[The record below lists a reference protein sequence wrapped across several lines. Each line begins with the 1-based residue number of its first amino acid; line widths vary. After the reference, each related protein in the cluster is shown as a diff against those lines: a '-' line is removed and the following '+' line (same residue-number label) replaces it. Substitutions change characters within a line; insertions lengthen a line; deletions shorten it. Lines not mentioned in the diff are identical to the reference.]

1 MIKQVSRIGLSVFV
15 SFVTLLTNAVLM
27 PFQVP
32 APSAPAC
39 PSVEYRSHVQ
49 DIGWMDWVKD
59 GETSGTSGRGLRLEA
74 VQMRL
79 ANVSGGIEYRTHVE
93 NMGWLK
99 YSADGVLN
107 GTEGRSLRAEAI
119 EVRLTGEAASLFDVY
134 YRVHVEEVGWL
145 DWAKN
150 GESAGS
156 SGFGYRMEAIQIVLA
171 GKYGSPPAS
180 TGQAYIEP
188 EISEQSHVQ
197 NIGWQDF
204 VSNGGESG
212 TCGQSLRLE
221 AIRVKLTNV
230 IGGIEY
236 RTHVQSI
243 GWLDYASDGGVNG
256 TQGQSLALEA
266 VEIRL
271 TGAAAARFGVYYR
284 VHVKDIG
291 WMDWA
296 KDGESAGTTGFGRQ
310 MEAIQMVLV
319 GKNGEAPGPTTCPFV
334 KADPAAEPVP
344 AMEPIPTLEPIPVI
358 SDKPMVALTFDD
370 GPNPTVDSRILNA
383 LSTFNGHAT
392 FFAAGY
398 RIDEYPDTILQ
409 IYNQGSEIGN
419 HTYSHDRL
427 TDLSASGISTELSRT
442 DQLIED
448 ITGTR
453 PSLIRPPEGAYNAK
467 VISSVDRPL
476 VLWSIDTRDWKTK
489 SSASTISSVLNNVQD
504 GDIILMHSLYSST
517 AAACET
523 IIPELAAR
531 GYKMVTVSELLEAR
545 GVSTS
550 AGDIIRYARP

>member
-15 SFVTLLTNAVLM
+15 GFVTLLTNAVLM
-27 PFQVP
+27 PFQVA
-32 APSAPAC
+32 APSALSVPSAQAC

-99 YSADGVLN
+99 YSADGALS

-156 SGFGYRMEAIQIVLA
+156 SGFGYRMEAIQIVLT

-180 TGQAYIEP
+180 TGRAYIEP
-188 EISEQSHVQ
+188 EISVQSHVQ

-212 TCGQSLRLE
+212 TRGQSLRLE
-221 AIRVKLTNV
+221 AIRIRLANV

-236 RTHVQSI
+236 RAHVQSI
-243 GWLDYASDGGVNG
+243 GWMDYAADGGVSG
-256 TQGQSLALEA
+256 TQGQSLAMEA

-271 TGAAAARFGVYYR
+271 TGAAAARFDVYYR
-284 VHVKDIG
+284 VYVKDIG

-296 KDGESAGTTGFGRQ
+296 KNGESAGTTGFCRQ
-310 MEAIQMVLV
+310 MEAIQIMLL
-319 GKNGEAPGPTTCPFV
+319 GKGGAAPGPTIRPFV
-334 KADPAAEPVP
+334 KADTAAG
-344 AMEPIPTLEPIPVI
+344 PIPVI

-370 GPNPTVDSRILNA
+370 GPNPAVDSRILNA
-383 LSTFNGHAT
+383 LSAYDAHAT

-427 TDLSASGISTELSRT
+427 TDLSASGISSELART
-442 DQLIED
+442 DQLIAD
-448 ITGTR
+448 ITGAR
-453 PSLIRPPEGAYNAK
+453 PSLIRPPEGSYNAR

-476 VLWSIDTRDWKTK
+476 VLWSIDTRDWETK
-489 SSASTISSVLNNVQD
+489 STSSTISSVLDNVQD
-504 GDIILMHSLYSST
+504 GDIILMHSLYTST

-531 GYKMVTVSELLEAR
+531 GYRMVTVSELLAAR
-545 GVSTS
+545 GITPG
-550 AGDIIRYARP
+550 AGSVIRHVRP

>member
-1 MIKQVSRIGLSVFV
+1 MIKQVSRIGLSVIV
-15 SFVTLLTNAVLM
+15 SLVTLLTNAVLM
-27 PFQVP
+27 PFQVT
-32 APSAPAC
+32 ALSAPAY

-49 DIGWMDWVKD
+49 DTGWMEWVRD
-59 GETSGTSGRGLRLEA
+59 GETSGTSGRSLRVEA

-99 YSADGVLN
+99 YSADGALS

-119 EVRLTGEAASLFDVY
+119 EVRLTGEAAELFDVY

-156 SGFGYRMEAIQIVLA
+156 SGFGYRMEAIQIVLV
-171 GKYGSPPAS
+171 GKYESPPVS
-180 TGQAYIEP
+180 TGRAYIEP
-188 EISEQSHVQ
+188 EISVQSHVQ

-221 AIRVKLTNV
+221 AIRIRLANV

-243 GWLDYASDGGVNG
+243 GWMDYVSDGGVSG
-256 TQGQSLALEA
+256 TQGQSLAVEA
-266 VEIRL
+266 AEIRL
-271 TGAAAARFGVYYR
+271 TGAAAARFDVYYR

-296 KDGESAGTTGFGRQ
+296 KNGESAGTTGFGRQ
-310 MEAIQMVLV
+310 MEAIQIVLV
-319 GKNGEAPGPTTCPFV
+319 GKGGIAPGPTTRPFI
-334 KADPAAEPVP
+334 KAVP
-344 AMEPIPTLEPIPVI
+344 APEPIPVAEPI
-358 SDKPMVALTFDD
+358 PVVSDKPMVALTFDD
-370 GPNPTVDSRILNA
+370 GPNPAVDTRILNA
-383 LSTFNGHAT
+383 LSAFDGHAT

-398 RIDEYPDTILQ
+398 RIDEYPDTVLQ

-427 TDLSASGISTELSRT
+427 TDLSASGISSELART
-442 DQLIED
+442 DQLIID
-448 ITGTR
+448 ITGVR
-453 PSLIRPPEGAYNAK
+453 PGLIRPPEGSYNAR
-467 VISSVDRPL
+467 VIRSVDRPL
-476 VLWSIDTRDWKTK
+476 VLWSIDTRDWETR
-489 SSASTISSVLNNVQD
+489 SAASTISSVLDNVQD
-504 GDIILMHSLYSST
+504 GDIILMHSLYTST

-531 GYKMVTVSELLEAR
+531 GYQMVTVSELLAAR
-545 GVSTS
+545 GVASS
-550 AGDIIRYARP
+550 AGSVIRSARP